1 MRRHRI
7 SAGDRRLRIGLAI
20 VLAITSWT
28 LGCARDQDEGKADV
42 LGQDTTLARN
52 LAMANTPGA
61 EGMSEEELAAL
72 VSNQPPL
79 PSWVAVATQLDRN
92 PPRQASPAPVST
104 QGTDQAEVAA
114 ESRDRDATGSSR
126 SVTRDSLS
134 DSRAVRDTGAGRIVA
149 AIVPAESAATVA
161 GETTAGPAPA
171 SRRVIATTR
180 TACESPALEDQRACL
195 VRMLAQHDAP
205 VNSAYAAR
213 IEQLRGDAGAR
224 PGDADPSAV
233 RELREVQ
240 IRWLVFRDRECRRR
254 TAATTGTLWA
264 PARADCLG
272 LFSTA
277 RAWEL
282 RQA

>member
-1 MRRHRI
+1 MKRHRI
-7 SAGDRRLRIGLAI
+7 SAGGRRFRIGLAAM
-20 VLAITSWT
+20 LAIASMTP
-28 LGCARDQDEGKADV
+28 GCARDQDEGQADV

-61 EGMSEEELAAL
+61 EGMSEEELEAL
-72 VSNQPPL
+72 VANQPPL

-92 PPRQASPAPVST
+92 PPPQARPAPASP
-104 QGTDQAEVAA
+104 QRTDQAEVAA
-114 ESRDRDATGSSR
+114 PSRTRDATSAR
-126 SVTRDSLS
+126 IVTRDSAREP
-134 DSRAVRDTGAGRIVA
+134 RALTDTAGERTVVA
-149 AIVPAESAATVA
+149 NVPAESAATVA
-161 GETTAGPAPA
+161 GETTAGPTPT
-171 SRRVIATTR
+171 SRRAIATTR
-180 TACESPALEDQRACL
+180 TACESPDLEDQRACL
-195 VRMLAQHDAP
+195 VGMLAQHDAP

-213 IEQLRGDAGAR
+213 IEQLRRDAGAR
-224 PGDADPSAV
+224 PGDADPPAV